1 MFELRKDEEFLKL
14 LVEIR
19 SVLATPYITLNDE
32 AYFVFNA
39 KEAFEELTSEEAF
52 LKPKDFT
59 RIVVGEVSYYI
70 ARV

>member
-19 SVLATPYITLNDE
+19 SVLATPYISLNDE
-32 AYFVFNA
+32 AYLVFNA
-39 KEAFEELTSEEAF
+39 KEAFEEVTGEEAF

-59 RIVVGEVSYYI
+59 RIVVAETSYYI

>member
-39 KEAFEELTSEEAF
+39 KEAFE
-52 LKPKDFT
+52 
-59 RIVVGEVSYYI
+59 
-70 ARV
+70 

>member
-19 SVLATPYITLNDE
+19 SVLGTPYISLNDE
-32 AYFVFNA
+32 AFFVLNA
-39 KEAFEELTSEEAF
+39 KEAFQEVTDELSF
-52 LKPKDFT
+52 LKPNDFT
-59 RIVVGEVSYYI
+59 RIVVGEISYYI